1 MVHAIRIHEHGGP
14 EVLRWE
20 EVEVGEPGPGQVRLR
35 QTAVGLNYIDT
46 YHRSGVY
53 KLPSFPAVIGM
64 EGAGVIEAVG
74 PGVTTLKV
82 GERVA
87 YAANP
92 MGAYAEARLM
102 PEDRLVPLP
111 EWIDDRQAAGMML
124 QGMTAQFLL
133 RSCYVVQPGDTILV
147 QAAAGGVGLLLCQW
161 AKHLGATVIGTVST
175 DEKAELAKA
184 HGCDH
189 PIVYTRENFVARV
202 KDITNGQGVP
212 VVYDGV
218 GRTTFMDGL
227 DCLRPR
233 GLMVLFGAASGPVP
247 PLDLQVLAAK
257 GSLYVTR
264 PTLFVYT
271 AKHEDL
277 MASAADLFGAV
288 RAGGVEIL
296 VRQTYPLREA
306 AEAHRALESRQ
317 TTGSTVL
324 LP

>member
-20 EVEVGEPGPGQVRLR
+20 EVEVGDPGPGQVRLR
-35 QTAVGLNYIDT
+35 QTAVGLNYIDV
-46 YHRSGVY
+46 YHRAGVY
-53 KLPSFPAVIGM
+53 KLANLPAVIGM
-64 EGAGVIEAVG
+64 EGAGVVEAVG
-74 PGVTTLKV
+74 DGVTGLAV
-82 GERVA
+82 GDRVA

-92 MGAYAEARLM
+92 MGSYAESRLI
-102 PEDRLVPLP
+102 PADRLVPLP
-111 EWIDDRQAAGMML
+111 SWIGDQQAAGMML

-133 RSCYVVQPGDTILV
+133 RSCYRVQPGDTILV
-147 QAAAGGVGLLLCQW
+147 QAAAGGVGLILCQW

-175 DEKAELAKA
+175 DEKAELAKV

-189 PIVYTRENFVARV
+189 PIVYTRENFVTRV
-202 KDITNGQGVP
+202 KEITGGQGVP

-218 GRTTFMDGL
+218 GKTTFMDGL

-233 GLMVLFGAASGPVP
+233 GVMVLFGAASGPVP
-247 PLDLQVLAAK
+247 PLDLQLLAAK

-271 AKHEDL
+271 AKRDDL
-277 MASAADLFGAV
+277 MSSAADLFEAV
-288 RAGGVEIL
+288 HAGGVEIA
-296 VRQTYPLREA
+296 VRQTYALKDA